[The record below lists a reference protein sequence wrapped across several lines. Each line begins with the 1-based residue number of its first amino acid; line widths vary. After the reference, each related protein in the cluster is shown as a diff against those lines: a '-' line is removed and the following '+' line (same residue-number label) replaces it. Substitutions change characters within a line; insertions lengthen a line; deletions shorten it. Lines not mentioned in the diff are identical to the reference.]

1 MKFSQLVIASA
12 AIAAG
17 VKGFSTSKLSVVR
30 QVSKSS
36 IVYWKLF
43 VIAYWNKKR
52 EQWGEIWETYC
63 VGRIHLVDWKVHKIC
78 AISLLC
84 NTQWTMK
91 YILYAYVI
99 NLHISPIFYHSFF
112 NSINQSFIHN
122 VSI

>member
-17 VKGFSTSKLSVVR
+17 VEGFSTSKLSVVR

-52 EQWGEIWETYC
+52 EQWGEIW
-63 VGRIHLVDWKVHKIC
+63 DN
-78 AISLLC
+78 LLC
-84 NTQWTMK
+84 GTYSSRRLESAQDMCNISALQYTMDNEIYIICIRHK
-91 YILYAYVI
+91 SSYLTYILS
-99 NLHISPIFYHSFF
+99 LFL
-112 NSINQSFIHN
+112 
-122 VSI
+122 